1 MEENYLEAFMN
12 SGSSSIM
19 QDFYDLPD
27 PRDDMNK
34 KHLAA
39 DIVAMTICG
48 VISGADGWNEIE
60 RFAIN
65 RLKWFSTFL
74 VLPNGIPSHDTF
86 RRFFL
91 LLNPDMF
98 ARRFVSWTKKV
109 AQVTKGE
116 VVAIDGKTLRRS
128 HDVDQDPLH
137 MISAW
142 ATEAG
147 MSLGQIPESAKSN
160 EITAIPKL
168 LDTLS
173 IEGCLV
179 TIDAMGCQKEIAK
192 KIVSMRAGYVLAL
205 KGNQGSLHEQV
216 RDFLDYSLKENFQD
230 VAFEKVRTMEKDH
243 GRTEERTYY
252 LVSDIDWLEGRKNWP
267 GLKSVGMVVSKVKH
281 KGKTTIERRYYITT
295 LETKDIKDFARGV
308 RSHWGIENS
317 LHWVLDVNFR
327 EDHSRKR
334 KDNSAINFSFVVK
347 IALNLLKREKTLKA
361 SIKSKRLEAA
371 WNVDYL
377 EKVIS

>member
-1 MEENYLEAFMN
+1 MT

-34 KHLAA
+34 KHHAS
-39 DIVAMTICG
+39 DIVAITICA

-60 RFAIN
+60 RFAQN
-65 RLKWFSTFL
+65 RHKWFSTFL
-74 VLPNGIPSHDTF
+74 LLPNGIPSHDTF

-91 LLNPDMF
+91 LLDPDMF

-109 AQVTKGE
+109 AKVTHGE
-116 VVAIDGKTLRRS
+116 VVAIDGKTLRRT
-128 HDVDQDPLH
+128 HDGDQGPLH

-147 MSLGQIPESAKSN
+147 MSLGQVPESAKSN

-168 LDTLS
+168 LETLS
-173 IEGCLV
+173 IEGCLI

-192 KIVSMRAGYVLAL
+192 KIVSMKADYILAL
-205 KGNQGSLHEQV
+205 KGNQRSLHEQV
-216 RDFLDYSLKENFQD
+216 LEFFAYCVKENFRD
-230 VAFEKVRTMEKDH
+230 MDFEKVRTIEKDH

-252 LVSDIDWLEGRKNWP
+252 LVSDIDWLDGRKKWS
-267 GLKSVGMVVSKVKH
+267 GLKSIGMVISKVKQ
-281 KGKTTIERRYYITT
+281 KGKTTIEQRYYITT
-295 LETKDIKDFARGV
+295 LDIKEIKDFAKGV

-334 KDNSAINFSFVVK
+334 KDNSAKNFSFVVK
-347 IALNLLKREKTLKA
+347 IALNLLKREKTLKT
-361 SIKSKRLEAA
+361 SIKGKRLEAA
-371 WNVDYL
+371 WNVEYL
-377 EKVIS
+377 EKVIAP

>member
-1 MEENYLEAFMN
+1 MT

-34 KHLAA
+34 KHHAS
-39 DIVAMTICG
+39 DIVAITICA

-60 RFAIN
+60 RFAQN
-65 RLKWFSTFL
+65 RHKWFSTFL
-74 VLPNGIPSHDTF
+74 LLPNGIPSHDTF

-91 LLNPDMF
+91 LLDPDMF

-109 AQVTKGE
+109 AKVTHGE
-116 VVAIDGKTLRRS
+116 VVAIDGKTLRRT
-128 HDVDQDPLH
+128 HDGDQGPLH

-147 MSLGQIPESAKSN
+147 MSLGQVPESAKSN

-168 LDTLS
+168 LETLS
-173 IEGCLV
+173 IEGCLI

-192 KIVSMRAGYVLAL
+192 KIVSMKADYILAL
-205 KGNQGSLHEQV
+205 KGNQRSLHEQV
-216 RDFLDYSLKENFQD
+216 LEFFAYCVKENFRD
-230 VAFEKVRTMEKDH
+230 MDFEKVRTIEKDH

-252 LVSDIDWLEGRKNWP
+252 LVSDIDWLDGRKKWS
-267 GLKSVGMVVSKVKH
+267 GLKSIGMVISKVKQ
-281 KGKTTIERRYYITT
+281 KGKTTIEQRYYITT
-295 LETKDIKDFARGV
+295 LDIKEIKDFAKGV

-334 KDNSAINFSFVVK
+334 KDNSAKNFSFVVK
-347 IALNLLKREKTLKA
+347 IALNPLKREKTLKA
-361 SIKSKRLEAA
+361 SIKGKRLEAA
-371 WNVDYL
+371 WNVEYL
-377 EKVIS
+377 EKVIAP